1 MQYLSEF
8 TKWLPGE
15 YIVKSSVDKK
25 LYPMPINLDT
35 LEMFYKRK
43 FKSKNDIINFLDK
56 KRLKIKNPK
65 NFEQFVLSK
74 LGKEIY
80 EKFYKNYTIK
90 Q

>member
-56 KRLKIKNPK
+56 KRLKI
-65 NFEQFVLSK
+65 
-74 LGKEIY
+74 
-80 EKFYKNYTIK
+80 
-90 Q
+90 